1 MIWEETKICTKV
13 LVVASSAADEVASN
27 AADNIKTDD
36 DGDCEEID
44 AKVALYAACE
54 VASTSK
60 SADDINS

>member
-13 LVVASSAADEVASN
+13 LVVASSAADEVAPN
-27 AADNIKTDD
+27 AADNIKTDDD

-44 AKVALYAACE
+44 AKVVLY

-60 SADDINS
+60 SADDINF

>member
-1 MIWEETKICTKV
+1 M
-13 LVVASSAADEVASN
+13 LVVASSAADEVAPN

-44 AKVALYAACE
+44 ATVVLY

-60 SADDINS
+60 SADDINF

>member
-13 LVVASSAADEVASN
+13 LVVASSAADEVAPN

-44 AKVALYAACE
+44 ATVVLY

-60 SADDINS
+60 SADDINF